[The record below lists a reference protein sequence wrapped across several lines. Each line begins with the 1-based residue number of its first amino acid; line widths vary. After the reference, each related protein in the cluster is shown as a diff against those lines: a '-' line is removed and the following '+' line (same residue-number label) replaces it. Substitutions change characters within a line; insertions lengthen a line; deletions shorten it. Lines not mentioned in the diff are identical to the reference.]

1 MTWPVAM
8 AQVNAT
14 KIQKRMRRPRTA
26 AQQAADVVEHVLS
39 GWGRRFPGDSR
50 APVFMV
56 AARHGRCLLGVVCS
70 CCSRC
75 SFIERTGVAA
85 AALWLADNEADGQ
98 QLQQAEND
106 LIVLMLAIATGISS

>member
-39 GWGRRFPGDSR
+39 IGGEDFLETAEHLSSWWQLAMVDVYLALF
-50 APVFMV
+50 VVV
-56 AARHGRCLLGVVCS
+56 AAVVALSSGLVWLLLHCGWQTM
-70 CCSRC
+70 RQMGNNY
-75 SFIERTGVAA
+75 TK
-85 AALWLADNEADGQ
+85 Q
-98 QLQQAEND
+98 K
-106 LIVLMLAIATGISS
+106 MT